1 MRFGVAVVGSPEAA
15 IAQLGERQTEDQK
28 VPSSILGLGS
38 SVAPKYGKIRQRS
51 GIELGFPR
59 FVGLGRRDLN
69 RQATPIDGSV
79 SAPATPPSP
88 ADLLHDYA
96 FHRAYNAHSRVDAR
110 YRIYTILATA

>member
-1 MRFGVAVVGSPEAA
+1 MRFGVAVVGNLEAA
-15 IAQLGERQTEDQK
+15 IVQLGERKIEDLK

-38 SVAPKYGKIRQRS
+38 SAAPKYGKIRQRS
-51 GIELGFPR
+51 GVEFGFLR
-59 FVGLGRRDLN
+59 LVGLGRRDLN

-96 FHRAYNAHSRVDAR
+96 LHRAYNAHSRVDAR
-110 YRIYTILATA
+110 YRMYTILATA